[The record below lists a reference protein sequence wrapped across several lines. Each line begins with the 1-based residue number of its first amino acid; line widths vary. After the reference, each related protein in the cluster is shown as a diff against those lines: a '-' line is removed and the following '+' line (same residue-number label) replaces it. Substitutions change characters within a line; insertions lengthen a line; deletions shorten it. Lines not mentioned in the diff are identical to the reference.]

1 MNGKPVKEIPLVPR
15 QHEHDDEAEGC
26 VCDVPVPAEEE
37 TADEDLPEAQ
47 VPGLDRPPR
56 RAREKKQ

>member
-1 MNGKPVKEIPLVPR
+1 MNESPVKEIPLVPR
-15 QHEHDDEAEGC
+15 HEDNEAEGC

-37 TADEDLPEAQ
+37 TADEDLPEAR

-56 RAREKKQ
+56 GQKTKS